1 MTELFHLP
9 RQGATILLAGLRDI
23 LHNTP
28 NAQSQPALLPKD
40 PRTVYSRLH
49 LDPQTEAYICCPA
62 CWALTPY
69 SPTALSTQ
77 AFSEDNGL
85 ELPVCQDKLT
95 SQSDICGAELWAKKV
110 IGKKVQLAPQRI
122 YLHQLLKHWLGR
134 LLSRPG
140 MEDIIDNYPR
150 EASQRGD
157 GESMSD
163 IWSSPAIQSLLGP
176 DGEVF

>member
-9 RQGATILLAGLRDI
+9 RQGGTILLAGLRDL
-23 LHNTP
+23 LHSTP
-28 NAQSQPALLPKD
+28 DAPSDSAILPKD
-40 PRTVYSRLH
+40 PRTAYSRLR

-69 SPTALSTQ
+69 SPASTPN
-77 AFSEDNGL
+77 AAEDGL
-85 ELPVCQDKLT
+85 ELPVCQDTLT
-95 SQSDICGAELWAKKV
+95 SESNICGEDLWRKKV
-110 IGKKVQLAPQRI
+110 IDKKIQLTPRRI
-122 YLHQLLKHWLGR
+122 YLHQLLKNWLGR

-150 EASQRGD
+150 EAWKRGD
-157 GESMSD
+157 GESMAD

-176 DGEVF
+176 DGEIF